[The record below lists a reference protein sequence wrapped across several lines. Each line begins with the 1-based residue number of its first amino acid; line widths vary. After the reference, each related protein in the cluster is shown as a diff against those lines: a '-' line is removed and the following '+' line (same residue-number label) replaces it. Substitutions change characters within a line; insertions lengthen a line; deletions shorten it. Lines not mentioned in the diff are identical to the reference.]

1 MTHARTSQ
9 GHMLAAPS
17 THSSLDPSA
26 FLHPIRS
33 FSFHSLSFHQFRTI
47 RNGLEWT
54 RNGDPFSLILP
65 HSVPLNPSL
74 SLPIVNCHLS
84 NPGHRARNDVSEEHV
99 RQEAAEE
106 EESKF
111 MLYLHTDT
119 LNQGRHKSL
128 FHRSHSIPFIQY
140 TTGLS
145 IFLSFFPGLSFHFSL
160 FILPRST
167 CPERRIHIGS
177 STGCACIF
185 YFVINLGIVHTN
197 IVGLLVR
204 WFVLSCIF

>member
-1 MTHARTSQ
+1 MHARRKDTCSQ
-9 GHMLAAPS
+9 HPPRTPPS
-17 THSSLDPSA
+17 IFPHFSIQSDRSHFIRFPSINFA
-26 FLHPIRS
+26 RS
-33 FSFHSLSFHQFRTI
+33 GTDSM
-47 RNGLEWT
+47 EWT
-54 RNGDPFSLILP
+54 WNGMEITSLILP
-65 HSVPLNPSL
+65 RSVPLNPSL

-84 NPGHRARNDVSEEHV
+84 NPGHPARNDVSEEHV

-145 IFLSFFPGLSFHFSL
+145 IFLSFFPVFPFTFHFS
-160 FILPRST
+160 
-167 CPERRIHIGS
+167 
-177 STGCACIF
+177 F
-185 YFVINLGIVHTN
+185 YLGA
-197 IVGLLVR
+197 LVQR
-204 WFVLSCIF
+204 DAYI